1 MANSHAMVLDE
12 KFDVLVSRPVA
23 NRLARLLYRMG
34 LSADQTSMI
43 AAALGVSAGVL
54 ITGPGL
60 WPMLGGLLLVG
71 MVIAD
76 CADGAVARLGPPS
89 DRPWRGRIFDGI
101 ADLSTVLAVHI
112 GMAVALSHANIVV
125 GGYALGKL
133 EIIALAVAGFFSFS
147 WKSSVLDDVK
157 QRLKPASVDRDLE
170 KYRDQKKSL
179 FERFVF
185 WLLVWYVKNSEK
197 LTGAGRPGGY
207 DLFRHV
213 ALIGPTHHL
222 VAIAVAAALAPL
234 APTVFLSY
242 FLLTIG
248 PGNLYLWYILARARR
263 DHAEAEA

>member
-1 MANSHAMVLDE
+1 MTTPHSMVLDE
-12 KFDVLVSRPVA
+12 KFDVLVSRPIA
-23 NRLARLLYRMG
+23 NRLARVLYRAG

-43 AAALGVSAGVL
+43 AAACGVSAGVL
-54 ITGPGL
+54 MTGPGF
-60 WPMLGGLLLVG
+60 WPLLGGLLLVA
-71 MVIAD
+71 MVVVD

-101 ADLSTVLAVHI
+101 ADLSTVIAVHV
-112 GMAVALSHANIVV
+112 GMAIALSNANLSF
-125 GGYALGKL
+125 GGYTVGKL
-133 EIIALAVAGFFSFS
+133 EILLLTVAGFFSFS

-157 QRLKPASVDRDLE
+157 QRLKPNSVDRDLE
-170 KYRDQKKSL
+170 QYRDQKKSL
-179 FERFVF
+179 FERFVY
-185 WLLVWYVKNSEK
+185 WMLVWYVKNSEK

-213 ALIGPTHHL
+213 AIVGPTHHL
-222 VAIAVAAALAPL
+222 VAIAVAAALLPL

-248 PGNLYLWYILARARR
+248 PGNLYLWYILSRARR